1 MAKELDEIIYEA
13 IAANETLQTET
24 GGRIH
29 STCIEVPPT
38 DDDNTP
44 LPYIIIAEEQLQN
57 EQGTKDNV
65 WEGDMD
71 HVAVSVIISANS
83 PADVKRLRRLVRQ
96 AIGQHVESLGNDA
109 PYLTALTSDGI
120 AWDWTKP
127 CYYDTLHYQCD
138 MDVQTEESES

>member
-24 GGRIH
+24 GGRIQ

-38 DDDNTP
+38 EDDNTP
-44 LPYIIIAEEQLQN
+44 VPYIIIAEEQLQN

-83 PADVKRLRRLVRQ
+83 PADVKRLRRLVRK
-96 AIGQHVESLGNDA
+96 AIAQYVEEHETGYI
-109 PYLTALTSDGI
+109 YLTALTADGI

-127 CYYDTLHYQCD
+127 CYYSTLHYQCD
-138 MDVQTEESES
+138 MDVIEPSES

>member
-13 IAANETLQTET
+13 IIANETLQTET
-24 GGRIH
+24 GGRIQ

-83 PADVKRLRRLVRQ
+83 PADVKRLRRLVRK
-96 AIGQHVESLGNDA
+96 AIAKYVEEHETGYL
-109 PYLTALTSDGI
+109 YLTSLTYDGI

-127 CYYDTLHYQCD
+127 CYYSTLHYQCD
-138 MDVQTEESES
+138 LDMIEPSES

>member
-1 MAKELDEIIYEA
+1 MAKERDEIIYEA
-13 IAANETLQTET
+13 IIANETLQTET
-24 GGRIH
+24 GGRIQ

-96 AIGQHVESLGNDA
+96 AIAKYVEEHETGYL
-109 PYLTALTSDGI
+109 YLTSLTYDGI

-127 CYYDTLHYQCD
+127 CYYSTLHYKCD
-138 MDVQTEESES
+138 MDVIEPSES

>member
-13 IAANETLQTET
+13 ITANQTLQTET

-109 PYLTALTSDGI
+109 PYLTALTADGI

-138 MDVQTEESES
+138 MDVIEPSES

>member
-13 IAANETLQTET
+13 IIANETLQTET
-24 GGRIH
+24 GGRIQ
-29 STCIEVPPT
+29 STGIEVPAT

-96 AIGQHVESLGNDA
+96 AIAKYVEEHETGYL
-109 PYLTALTSDGI
+109 YLTSLTYDGI

-127 CYYDTLHYQCD
+127 CYYSTLHYQCN
-138 MDVQTEESES
+138 MDVIEPSAS

>member
-13 IAANETLQTET
+13 ITANQTLQTET
-24 GGRIH
+24 GGRIQ

-71 HVAVSVIISANS
+71 HVAVSVIISAKS

-96 AIGQHVESLGNDA
+96 AIGQHVESLENDA
-109 PYLTALTSDGI
+109 PYLTALTADGI
-120 AWDWTKP
+120 AWDWLKP

>member
-13 IAANETLQTET
+13 ITANQTLQTET

-38 DDDNTP
+38 EDDNTP

-65 WEGDMD
+65 WEGNMD

-96 AIGQHVESLGNDA
+96 AIGQHVESLKADA

>member
-24 GGRIH
+24 GGRIQ

-96 AIGQHVESLGNDA
+96 AIGQHVESLTDA
-109 PYLTALTSDGI
+109 PYLTALTADGI

>member
-57 EQGTKDNV
+57 EQGTRTMCGKAT
-65 WEGDMD
+65 WIMWR
-71 HVAVSVIISANS
+71 S
-83 PADVKRLRRLVRQ
+83 P
-96 AIGQHVESLGNDA
+96 
-109 PYLTALTSDGI
+109 
-120 AWDWTKP
+120 
-127 CYYDTLHYQCD
+127 
-138 MDVQTEESES
+138 